1 MTSDMVKKK
10 ALILIKAHDGEWGW
24 YQLDRAL
31 AQIGM
36 VNCGI
41 PELVKEL
48 VRDGLVSLS
57 GDPEL
62 ASTRFS
68 LTPEGVSSCG
78 NETLDAD

>member
-1 MTSDMVKKK
+1 
-10 ALILIKAHDGEWGW
+10 
-24 YQLDRAL
+24 
-31 AQIGM
+31 M
-36 VNCGI
+36 VNCEI

-48 VRDGLVSLS
+48 VRDGLVSVS

-62 ASTRFS
+62 ATTRFS